1 MSWLEDRKEG
11 VVQSGFEGFLLIM
24 RTGNRI
30 EKHTKLLL
38 HKVDQYLIGL
48 VEKINLHWQET
59 KEEVKRHK
67 EQNTI
72 ESKIL
77 KKLKEDNADDE
88 KVSIE
93 NYESLCECLIRLV
106 QAFSENYQ
114 EYFARYLTAENPEF
128 FQKLLILI
136 TFPKEVLI
144 VDCLGVL
151 QTLIQNLAKN
161 LASIFENAEAVLD
174 KIGAK
179 LINMF
184 KLSFAT
190 NDFETKLSETIFKT
204 YSLAEGAEVGYTTL
218 LLIKIRKVLLRM
230 MVSYFFLRKS

>member
-1 MSWLEDRKEG
+1 
-11 VVQSGFEGFLLIM
+11 M